1 MLSFIKKIFR
11 KKIIIVIGL
20 IVIILAGYFGY
31 KAFANKKQET
41 KYMLTQVK
49 KGDISVT
56 VSGSGQISASNQVTL
71 QPKAS
76 GNLVYL
82 GIKNG
87 QFVKAGTL
95 IAKID
100 TIDAQKTIRD
110 AELSLES
117 AKLSLTQAQG
127 TSSTDEESLKG
138 QALSYMTIA
147 LNNTKNIINS
157 FQDIFFTDISS
168 YKVDFK
174 YLINYYTY
182 VVKFYAK
189 DDVDYDTIISAN
201 FETIKKENNVNFAL
215 FSYLNQDSSLEEI
228 DDVLNEIT
236 ETTKI
241 VNDTVHLG
249 YQLLNRYEGILNDNN
264 LTPSISVR
272 TVSTDKST
280 VSAYV
285 TSIDSNTT
293 NLLSVQKSIK
303 NFSDD
308 SSNSTPYSIKSL
320 QLTLEQKENALEDAK
335 EKLKDYYVYAPF
347 GGEISQVSVSN
358 GDAVSSATSL
368 AILITDQKIAE
379 LSLNE
384 IDMAKVQVGD
394 DATLTFDA
402 LPDLTLS
409 GKVIEVDPIGIES
422 QGVVSYTI
430 KISLDKNDERLK
442 PGMTVNADII
452 TETKKDTL
460 LLSNSAVK
468 TQGDSNY
475 VEVVNKEDISASSE
489 MKNGVALN
497 TAPKRQPIKI
507 GISNDEF
514 TEILSGLNE
523 GDYVVLK
530 TVNSNSTT
538 NNGTTTNTTSQKSIF
553 GGNSMM
559 PSQGGGMFR

>member
-215 FSYLNQDSSLEEI
+215 FSYLSQDSSLEEI

-460 LLSNSAVK
+460 LLFNSAVK

>member
-1 MLSFIKKIFR
+1 M
-11 KKIIIVIGL
+11 
-20 IVIILAGYFGY
+20 
-31 KAFANKKQET
+31 
-41 KYMLTQVK
+41 
-49 KGDISVT
+49 
-56 VSGSGQISASNQVTL
+56 
-71 QPKAS
+71 
-76 GNLVYL
+76 
-82 GIKNG
+82 
-87 QFVKAGTL
+87 
-95 IAKID
+95 
-100 TIDAQKTIRD
+100 
-110 AELSLES
+110 
-117 AKLSLTQAQG
+117 
-127 TSSTDEESLKG
+127 
-138 QALSYMTIA
+138 
-147 LNNTKNIINS
+147 
-157 FQDIFFTDISS
+157 
-168 YKVDFK
+168 
-174 YLINYYTY
+174 
-182 VVKFYAK
+182 KFYAK

-215 FSYLNQDSSLEEI
+215 FSYLSQDSSLEEI

>member
-215 FSYLNQDSSLEEI
+215 FSYLSQDSSLEEI

>member
-1 MLSFIKKIFR
+1 M
-11 KKIIIVIGL
+11 
-20 IVIILAGYFGY
+20 
-31 KAFANKKQET
+31 
-41 KYMLTQVK
+41 
-49 KGDISVT
+49 
-56 VSGSGQISASNQVTL
+56 
-71 QPKAS
+71 
-76 GNLVYL
+76 
-82 GIKNG
+82 
-87 QFVKAGTL
+87 
-95 IAKID
+95 
-100 TIDAQKTIRD
+100 
-110 AELSLES
+110 
-117 AKLSLTQAQG
+117 
-127 TSSTDEESLKG
+127 
-138 QALSYMTIA
+138 
-147 LNNTKNIINS
+147 
-157 FQDIFFTDISS
+157 
-168 YKVDFK
+168 
-174 YLINYYTY
+174 
-182 VVKFYAK
+182 
-189 DDVDYDTIISAN
+189 
-201 FETIKKENNVNFAL
+201 
-215 FSYLNQDSSLEEI
+215 
-228 DDVLNEIT
+228 
-236 ETTKI
+236 
-241 VNDTVHLG
+241 
-249 YQLLNRYEGILNDNN
+249 
-264 LTPSISVR
+264 
-272 TVSTDKST
+272 
-280 VSAYV
+280 
-285 TSIDSNTT
+285 
-293 NLLSVQKSIK
+293 
-303 NFSDD
+303 
-308 SSNSTPYSIKSL
+308 
-320 QLTLEQKENALEDAK
+320 
-335 EKLKDYYVYAPF
+335 
-347 GGEISQVSVSN
+347 
-358 GDAVSSATSL
+358 
-368 AILITDQKIAE
+368 ITDQKIAE

>member
-523 GDYVVLK
+523 DDYVVLK